1 MAELQKDLSIKE
13 SRVLASQS
21 SLDQYKTE
29 HEEVISQ
36 YESAQKDFY
45 EVGSEIARNEQHLQ
59 SLKTDILKLQT
70 ELQQTQSAYQESLSK
85 TLDFEN
91 LSPKEKA
98 LHLMDDLIENIPQKF
113 IKDKAHSVKDLLLSI
128 FNIVIEQS
136 KDLSKEYLERE
147 AILQGELLKKQSLE
161 KEVSKSLNELIQKSF
176 FLNHNLIKFVRNNQK

>member
-45 EVGSEIARNEQHLQ
+45 EVGSEIARSEQHLQ

-98 LHLMDDLIENIPQKF
+98 LHLMDDLIENI
-113 IKDKAHSVKDLLLSI
+113 LS
-128 FNIVIEQS
+128 
-136 KDLSKEYLERE
+136 
-147 AILQGELLKKQSLE
+147 
-161 KEVSKSLNELIQKSF
+161 LI
-176 FLNHNLIKFVRNNQK
+176 HI